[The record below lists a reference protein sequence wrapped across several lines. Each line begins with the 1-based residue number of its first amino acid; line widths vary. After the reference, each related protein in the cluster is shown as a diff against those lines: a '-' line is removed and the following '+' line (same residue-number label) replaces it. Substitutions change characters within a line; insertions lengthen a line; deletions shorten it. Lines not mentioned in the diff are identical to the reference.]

1 MIDNNYPPADGRT
14 KVKLLNSTMDLP
26 NDQEHEPSPY
36 ASFAEFP
43 LSLSVDSTEL
53 VSLSWSISHAISQN
67 DSIVLKRIIVNDS
80 ILETDVAAASDSWFR
95 IVFELWVY
103 DPNSQEY
110 KFGWKSGA
118 EFFSASVYMD
128 FKAAWL

>member
-1 MIDNNYPPADGRT
+1 MLI
-14 KVKLLNSTMDLP
+14 
-26 NDQEHEPSPY
+26 
-36 ASFAEFP
+36 
-43 LSLSVDSTEL
+43 
-53 VSLSWSISHAISQN
+53 SLSWSISHAISQN
-67 DSIVLKRIIVNDS
+67 DSIVLKRIIVNDQ

-110 KFGWKSGA
+110 KFGWKSGE

-128 FKAAWL
+128 FEAAWL